1 MTEKTPPTV
10 LRDARRIV
18 VKVGSSLVTNEGR
31 GLDETAIGEW
41 CRQMAA
47 LARDGREVIM
57 VSSGAIAEGMK
68 RLGWATRPHQVHEL
82 QAAAAVGQMG
92 LAQMYETKLRENGM
106 GSAQV
111 LLTHADLADRERYLN
126 ARSTLLTL
134 LQLHVLPVI
143 NENDT
148 VVNDEIKFGDN
159 DTLGALVANLVE
171 ADALVI
177 LTDQKGLFT
186 ADPRKDP
193 AATFVH
199 EARAG
204 DPQLEA
210 MAGGAGSSLGRG
222 GMITKI
228 LAAKRAASSGAS
240 TVIAWGREPDALLRL
255 ARGEA
260 IGTLLVAPT
269 QKKQARKQ
277 WMADH
282 LQLRGAVT
290 VDAGAALKLRDD
302 GKSLLPIGMTA
313 VEGDFSRGDV
323 IAVRDPQ
330 GVEVARGLAN
340 YASAEARLLCRKP
353 SADIEKL
360 LGYAA
365 EAEMIHR
372 TNLVVTR

>member
-1 MTEKTPPTV
+1 
-10 LRDARRIV
+10 
-18 VKVGSSLVTNEGR
+18 
-31 GLDETAIGEW
+31 
-41 CRQMAA
+41 
-47 LARDGREVIM
+47 
-57 VSSGAIAEGMK
+57 
-68 RLGWATRPHQVHEL
+68 
-82 QAAAAVGQMG
+82 MG
-92 LAQMYETKLRENGM
+92 LAQMYETKLREQGM

-134 LQLHVLPVI
+134 LQLHVVPVI

-177 LTDQKGLFT
+177 LTDQKGLYS
-186 ADPRKDP
+186 ADPRRDP
-193 AATFVH
+193 AAVFVH
-199 EARAG
+199 EGRAG
-204 DPQLEA
+204 DPALEA
-210 MAGGAGSSLGRG
+210 MAGGVGSSLGRG

-228 LAAKRAASSGAS
+228 LAARRAAGSGAS
-240 TVIAWGREPDALLRL
+240 TVIAWGREPECLLRL

-269 QKKQARKQ
+269 QKHQARKR
-277 WMADH
+277 WMADQ

-290 VDAGAALKLRDD
+290 VDAGAVAKVRSE

-323 IAVRDPQ
+323 IAVRDPH
-330 GVEVARGLAN
+330 GSEIARGLAN

-353 SADIEKL
+353 SSEIERL

-365 EAEMIHR
+365 EPEMIHR
-372 TNLVVTR
+372 TNLVVTPQDSGRDALS